1 MKRSENLKS
10 HILISILLVAF
21 SSACTLNNMGKQK
34 GSITKGDLQTASR
47 ILGESLSS
55 NNSGVLLSLN
65 DALTNISS
73 SEFIPSTA
81 SKSTISP
88 PSIQSG
94 HSGRGNET
102 NYQHSYNPE
111 TGIHTVSFQRQVK
124 RSLFEKSVT
133 DNLQYIFRDKSGGFI
148 RSPRQNSDHIESI
161 TYNGRREGEITTLK
175 KESFFVRQDTF
186 LIDGM
191 SEASPALTIDG
202 VHNGKGIIKIERPNK
217 SALERSYALEINFLN
232 IEIKKTASGEINM
245 SRGVTGSLSWEMTI
259 ERGSNSK
266 TLRGTIELSA
276 DGTALLHFENFLKLF
291 QVNMD
296 NGDVK
301 DLDHEFEGGVE
312 SVNINA
318 ESVTLVN
325 GQTIYLNN
333 DTEFDDDAYPTLRSV
348 REALD
353 SGLTIWTEG
362 EGGMQNGRFIVTEVE
377 FENAD
382 EEGSSDDIEE
392 VKFEE
397 QVTAVDLQTGT
408 FTLNNQVIVETNDQ
422 TTFENSSDYQ
432 SLQEVSYALDQGI
445 TVIADGDGKQASKS
459 SGADLVA
466 HSVDFD
472 QEDSN
477 GEGD

>member
-1 MKRSENLKS
+1 MEKHRILKL
-10 HILISILLVAF
+10 HIIIPILLVAF
-21 SSACTLNNMGKQK
+21 SSACTLSNMGERQ
-34 GSITKGDLQTASR
+34 GSITKGDLQAASH

-73 SEFIPSTA
+73 SEFTQSTA
-81 SKSTISP
+81 QKGVLSP

-133 DNLQYIFRDKSGGFI
+133 DNLKYIFRNNSGDFI
-148 RSPRQNSDHIESI
+148 QYPRQNSDRIEAI
-161 TYNGRREGEITTLK
+161 TYNGRREGDISTLK

-191 SEASPALTIDG
+191 SDASPVLTIDG
-202 VHNGKGIIKIERPNK
+202 VHNGKGTIKIERPNK
-217 SALERSYALEINFLN
+217 SALERSYVLEINFLN
-232 IEIKKTASGEINM
+232 IEIKKTAGGEINLQ
-245 SRGVTGSLSWEMTI
+245 RGVTGTLSWEMTI
-259 ERGSNSK
+259 EKSSASK
-266 TLRGTIELSA
+266 TLSGTIELSA

-301 DLDHEFEGGVE
+301 DLDHEFEGGVQ
-312 SVNINA
+312 SVNLNTK
-318 ESVTLVN
+318 SVTLVN
-325 GQTIYLNN
+325 GQTVYLNN
-333 DTEFDDDAYPTLRSV
+333 DTEFDADAYPTLQSV
-348 REALD
+348 QEALNN
-353 SGLTIWTEG
+353 GLSIWTEG

-382 EEGSSDDIEE
+382 EESSSDIEE

-397 QVTAVDLQTGT
+397 QVTAVDLKTGT
-408 FTLNNQVIVETNDQ
+408 FTLNNKIVVATNDQ

-432 SLQEVSYALDQGI
+432 SLQEVSDALDQGI
-445 TVIADGDGKQASKS
+445 TVIADGDAQQASENS
-459 SGADLVA
+459 SADLVA
-466 HSVDFD
+466 LSVDFD
-472 QEDSN
+472 KEDSS